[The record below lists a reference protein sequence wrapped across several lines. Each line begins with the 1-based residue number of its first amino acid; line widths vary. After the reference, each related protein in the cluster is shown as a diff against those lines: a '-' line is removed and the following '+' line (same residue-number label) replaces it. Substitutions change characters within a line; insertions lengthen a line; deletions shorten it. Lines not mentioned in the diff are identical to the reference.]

1 MRSEVDGYNKRATQL
16 YHGITCKHHSRE
28 TLKSLGVSAVSPAAA
43 TTQQTRQVTMFQVA
57 RPTIRWKASNQI
69 STHNMLAACSQATRL
84 RIDGCGFTVWPK
96 E

>member
-1 MRSEVDGYNKRATQL
+1 MCSEVDVYSKRATQL

-43 TTQQTRQVTMFQVA
+43 TIQQIRQVTMFQVA
-57 RPTIRWKASNQI
+57 RPTITSNQT
-69 STHNMLAACSQATRL
+69 STHNMLAACSQATLL
-84 RIDGCGFTVWPK
+84 RIDSCGFTVWLK